1 MEKISQRVKALM
13 QERGL
18 KIKPLAQKAGIDP
31 TQLSR
36 MLRGVRQWSIPHLQA
51 VARVLNVQIG
61 DLTNEIITVPV
72 IGEIDALSEF
82 PYPGDNIRGENGE
95 YTSLP
100 LLFVS
105 GSKRAF
111 KLDQLYALTVK
122 DDSFEP
128 FILKGAK
135 LIIERGGEKAERDLV
150 VYCSERGLLR
160 LGRLFFHGDSLL
172 LRSLN
177 PRSKDLILPRR
188 HLASMDRVV
197 GQMFV

>member
-13 QERGL
+13 QEQGL
-18 KIKPLAQKAGIDP
+18 KIKPLAQKAGIDQ
-31 TQLSR
+31 THLSR
-36 MLRGVRQWSIPHLQA
+36 MLRGIRKWSIPHLQA
-51 VARVLNVQIG
+51 VARALNVQIG
-61 DLTNEIITVPV
+61 DLTDEIIAVPV
-72 IGEIDALSEF
+72 IGEIDALSEV
-82 PYPGDNIRGENGE
+82 PYPGDNIRGEHAE

-100 LLFVS
+100 LLFIS
-105 GSKRAF
+105 EGKRV
-111 KLDQLYALTVK
+111 KVDQLYALRVK
-122 DDSFEP
+122 DDGFEP

-150 VYCSERGLLR
+150 VYCSERGLLHI
-160 LGRLFFHGDSLL
+160 GRLFFHDDSLL

-197 GQMFV
+197 GQIFV